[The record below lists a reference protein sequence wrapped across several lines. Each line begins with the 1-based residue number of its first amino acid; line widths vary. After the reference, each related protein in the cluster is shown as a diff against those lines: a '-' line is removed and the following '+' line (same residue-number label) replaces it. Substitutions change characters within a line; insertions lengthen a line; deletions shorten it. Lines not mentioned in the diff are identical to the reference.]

1 MFKKTKNI
9 KNVLITYAFGCLR
22 VRKRVYF
29 LPMYAEYIT
38 YYGDSQVANVA
49 KSRDGFSKEGF
60 YVGCASVKW
69 A

>member
-1 MFKKTKNI
+1 MFAN
-9 KNVLITYAFGCLR
+9 AF
-22 VRKRVYF
+22 
-29 LPMYAEYIT
+29 EYIT